1 MFWRHAFEFEKHGRM
16 FEKGDFKYVILD
28 ILKDKP
34 SHGYEIIRALEDRFY
49 GFYTPSAGTVYPTLQ
64 MLEDLGYVKSLEQDG
79 KKVYT
84 ITKEGLRFLDEREET
99 VDKIKEQ
106 IKVHMK
112 GWWWAENRD
121 DMKEMGRELG
131 RIGRLLGRKAH
142 RMDRDK
148 FTRIKE
154 IISKA
159 CNEIEAVL
167 EQ

>member
-1 MFWRHAFEFEKHGRM
+1 MFARYAFKFEKHERM

-28 ILKDKP
+28 ILREKP

-64 MLEDLGYVKSLEQDG
+64 MLEDMGYVKSSEQDG
-79 KKVYT
+79 KKTYT
-84 ITKEGLRFLDEREET
+84 ITDEGLKFMDEREPT
-99 VDKIKEQ
+99 MDKIKE
-106 IKVHMK
+106 HMR

-121 DMKEMGRELG
+121 EIKEMGHELG
-131 RIGRLLGRKAH
+131 RIGHLLGHKAH
-142 RMDRDK
+142 RMDRK
-148 FTRIKE
+148 KLVRIRE
-154 IISKA
+154 IITQA

>member
-1 MFWRHAFEFEKHGRM
+1 MFARHPFEFERRGRM

-28 ILKDKP
+28 ILKEKP
-34 SHGYEIIRALEDRFY
+34 SHGYEIIRALEDRYY

-64 MLEDLGYVKSLEQDG
+64 MLEDMGYVKSLEQDG
-79 KKVYT
+79 KRIYT
-84 ITKEGLRFLDEREET
+84 ITKEGLRFLDDREET

-121 DMKEMGRELG
+121 EMKEMGRELG
-131 RIGRLLGRKAH
+131 RIGRLIARKAQ
-142 RMDRDK
+142 RMDRK
-148 FTRIKE
+148 KLVQIKE
-154 IISKA
+154 IISHA
-159 CNEIEAVL
+159 CNDIEAVL